1 MKTLLLAVLVGLFSL
16 STAQNLPVTFNPTT
30 LLENPYDSC
39 LLQVTTDKNPDGI
52 NTIPTYLVGESM
64 SLFVSSA
71 CHLQLYLFSIGAD
84 NSVNLLPGAKGEL
97 SPTASI
103 EPHVVRNLYDNGHT
117 FTVQGPIG
125 LDRIYVLG
133 TQQVLSVE
141 QVVQFAAG
149 LRMILNAPK
158 PQHTYLPLKG
168 VKPTSWSGTLARYLV
183 GQVNIPF

>member
-1 MKTLLLAVLVGLFSL
+1 MKTFILIALIGLLGL
-16 STAQNLPVTFNPTT
+16 STAQNLPVIFDPTT
-30 LLENPYDSC
+30 LLENPHDSC

-84 NSVNLLPGAKGEL
+84 NTVNLLPGAKGEL
-97 SPTASI
+97 SPITSV
-103 EPHVVRNLYDNGHT
+103 EPHVVHNLYGSGRT

-149 LRMILNAPK
+149 LRMTLK
-158 PQHTYLPLKG
+158 SHRPQHTYLPLKG
-168 VKPTSWSGTLARYLV
+168 VKPSSWSGTLARYLV
-183 GQVNIPF
+183 GQANIPF